1 MLERI
6 STAINQSSVAETRVW
21 SSVWQSSLELS
32 RGSFWTGIVRNT
44 LKAGQWANDTAIEF
58 AALVSALLTP
68 AIVSAYLI
76 ALWSITSDMGI
87 AGEFMVGSGP
97 FSNWIVW
104 TAIAIS
110 LHLAASVLRRHVRR
124 D

>member
-1 MLERI
+1 MPERI
-6 STAINQSSVAETRVW
+6 TSLSQATRAEARPLW
-21 SSVWQSSLELS
+21 SVWHASLELS
-32 RGSFWTGIVRNT
+32 RDSFFNGVVGNA
-44 LKAGQWANDTAIEF
+44 LKVGRWANDTAMEF
-58 AALVSALLTP
+58 GALVSTLLAP

-87 AGEFMVGSGP
+87 TGQFMVSSGP

-104 TAIAIS
+104 MGIAVA
-110 LHLAASVLRRHVRR
+110 LHGAASVLSRHGRR